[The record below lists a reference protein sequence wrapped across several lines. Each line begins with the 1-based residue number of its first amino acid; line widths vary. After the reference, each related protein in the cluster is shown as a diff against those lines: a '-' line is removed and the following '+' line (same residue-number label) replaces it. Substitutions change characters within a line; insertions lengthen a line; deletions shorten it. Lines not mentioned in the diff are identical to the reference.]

1 MTIKLQLNELQFE
14 VLTDLLVDA
23 LHSYEKC
30 DGDDALY
37 YAKNID
43 DIFEQIKAQ
52 APDHFADS

>member
-1 MTIKLQLNELQFE
+1 MKIKLQLNELQFE
-14 VLTDLLVDA
+14 ILTDLLVDE
-23 LHSYEKC
+23 LHSCEKY
-30 DGDDALY
+30 DNDDALC